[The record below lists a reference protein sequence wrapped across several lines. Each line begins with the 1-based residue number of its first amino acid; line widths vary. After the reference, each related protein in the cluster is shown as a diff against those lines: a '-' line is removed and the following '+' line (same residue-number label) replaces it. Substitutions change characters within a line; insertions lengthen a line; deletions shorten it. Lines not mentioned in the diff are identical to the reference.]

1 MLTPNQLDELLS
13 ILDKQFLFFTTTHLG
28 PDYLSGR
35 EKRVLSDS
43 GIDWKK
49 LYNESKDPIALNF
62 QLGLISNVIGENK
75 AKRFEY
81 KELKDIIRSG
91 QYIKPNERE
100 RVTLQSI
107 KMQSLGDIKRLR
119 GRIFDD
125 INQVGN
131 QEAFIRRE
139 IKEGLE
145 KRQGVKSI
153 VQNLGRK
160 SGDWS
165 RDFSKMAEYI
175 SHKALTEGRVAMM
188 RRKGGGEQK
197 IYFDVYQGAC
207 TSCVKHYLTGGLGSE
222 PRIFTIKQLE
232 ANGTNIGRKQKDWKP
247 TFSPMHPFCRC
258 NAHEYEQGSVWDKEE
273 KRWIEPKYEP
283 RIKRPKIKV
292 IVGNQEYEV

>member
-35 EKRVLSDS
+35 EKRMLSDS
-43 GIDWKK
+43 GIDWKE
-49 LYNESKDPIALNF
+49 LYNESKDPIVLNF
-62 QLGLISNVIGENK
+62 QLGLISNVIGERK
-75 AKRFEY
+75 AKGLEY
-81 KELKDIIRSG
+81 KELKNIIQSG
-91 QYIKPNERE
+91 QYIKPNARE
-100 RVTLQSI
+100 RATLQSI

-139 IKEGLE
+139 IEEGLE
-145 KRQGVKSI
+145 RRQGVKSI

-165 RDFSKMAEYI
+165 RDFSKMVEYI

-188 RRKGGGEQK
+188 RRKGGEDQK
-197 IYFDVYQGAC
+197 IYFEVYPGAC
-207 TSCVKHYLTGGLGSE
+207 SHCVKHYLTGGLGSE
-222 PRIFTIKQLE
+222 PRVFTIKQLE

-247 TFSPMHPFCRC
+247 TFSPLHPFCRC
-258 NAHEYEQGSVWDKEE
+258 NAHEYEEGSVWDKEE
-273 KRWIEPKYEP
+273 KRWIEREYQP
-283 RIKRPKIKV
+283 RIERPKVKV
-292 IVGNQEYEV
+292 TVAGQEYMV